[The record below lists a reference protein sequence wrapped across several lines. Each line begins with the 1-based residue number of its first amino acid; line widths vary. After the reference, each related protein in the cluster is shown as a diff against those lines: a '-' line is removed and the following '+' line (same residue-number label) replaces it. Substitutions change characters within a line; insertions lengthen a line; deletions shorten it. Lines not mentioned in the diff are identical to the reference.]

1 MDTGPSV
8 IDRVGTLLRTLASRE
23 PGGASTTALA
33 RMTDLPRPTVH
44 RLLTALSGEGLV
56 EREESTGSWHLGSE
70 CFLLGAAATARH
82 DITPL
87 AREAVRRIARQTGES
102 AFFSVKRGDETVCL
116 LREDGSFPIRS
127 HVLYEGVRFPLGVAS
142 AGLAIL
148 AHLSERERET
158 YLAERTL
165 THAYGAEHAPGPL
178 RERIAETRRSGF
190 ALNPGLIVEG
200 SWGMASAVFDGSGD
214 PRWALSI
221 TGIEARFPPARRE
234 ELGRLLLSEA
244 HELAGAVAGIARRV

>member
-1 MDTGPSV
+1 METGPSV

-23 PGGASTTALA
+23 PGGASTTGLA
-33 RMTDLPRPTVH
+33 GTTDLPRPTVH
-44 RLLTALSGEGLV
+44 RLLTALVQQGLV
-56 EREESTGSWHLGSE
+56 ERDEATGSWHLGPE

-87 AREAVRRIARQTGES
+87 AREAVRRIARETGES
-102 AFFSVKRGDETVCL
+102 AFFSVRRGDETVCV

-142 AGLAIL
+142 AGLVIL
-148 AHLSERERET
+148 AHLPEREREA
-158 YLAERTL
+158 YLTERDL
-165 THAYGAEHAPGPL
+165 APVHGPGHASAPL
-178 RERIAETRRSGF
+178 RKRIAQTRRLGY

-200 SWGMASAVFDGSGD
+200 SWGMGAAVFDGSGD

-221 TGIEARFPPARRE
+221 TGIESRFLSARRG
-234 ELGRLLLSEA
+234 ELGRLLMHEA
-244 HELAGAVAGIARRV
+244 HELAGAAAGTARRV